1 MVVFTRHNRS
11 CWEETERFY
20 WGTKFRD
27 KNTFIRGAN
36 GLSMEL
42 AIFLILNRSV
52 QMTTSGSSLTYRAKR
67 NIQLK
72 QISGENGLY

>member
-11 CWEETERFY
+11 CWESTERLY